1 MIEKFTIEKNSKPMR
16 FLILLFPFFLFAQQK
31 ITPTVIDNR
40 LEKSNALLFE
50 GQTDNMIKL
59 NLSIL
64 EDSKRINYPKGKV
77 YACYNLALAFSM
89 QYRYNKS
96 NYYLKLMESEFKNLD
111 DEDEEISMNLLYSM
125 NYKGIKMYDEALKKL
140 RKNIVLANNIKV
152 DSTRYSSNA
161 MTLVEMAKNYIEK
174 KSYDSATYYGK
185 RVIEEVKKPK
195 NLNSGLNTSLKIALL
210 ILAEAKVKENK
221 IDSAEFYI
229 KSAQSVLIVLG
240 NNEFRTFKLLGEIN
254 EAKKQYDS
262 AIMDYKKAIDLAA
275 KVKNLKKLLEL
286 YSLMSGIY
294 EKTGEKDNEK
304 KYALKYNTLND
315 SLKIIEE
322 ANLKDT
328 VDLLVEEKQK
338 PMEDRNNLLLYIIFA
353 AGIVS
358 IIFIFLVNKRIRKKN
373 KILNVKE
380 QETKVLTQK
389 LNVAFEEVILL
400 AKNNDPEFMTRFQE
414 VYPDFFPKLLQIEPQ
429 LQNSE
434 LKFCALLFLNFST
447 KDIATY
453 TFVQPQSIQIRK
465 NRLRKRLNI
474 SSGEDL
480 YIWMK
485 NVNSN

>member
-1 MIEKFTIEKNSKPMR
+1 MR

-152 DSTRYSSNA
+152 DSIRYSSNA
-161 MTLVEMAKNYIEK
+161 MTLVEMAKSYIEK
-174 KSYDSATYYGK
+174 KSYDSATYYCK

-210 ILAEAKVKENK
+210 ILTEAKLKENK
-221 IDSAEFYI
+221 IDSAEYYI
-229 KSAQSVLIVLG
+229 KSAQAVPIVLG

-254 EAKKQYDS
+254 ETKKQYDS
-262 AIMDYKKAIDLAA
+262 AITDYKKAIELAA

-286 YSLMSGIY
+286 YSLISGVY
-294 EKTGEKDNEK
+294 EKTGQKDYEK
-304 KYALKYNTLND
+304 KYTLKYNILND
-315 SLKIIEE
+315 SLKTIEE

-338 PMEDRNNLLLYIIFA
+338 PMEDKNNRLLYIIF
-353 AGIVS
+353 IVGTGS
-358 IIFIFLVNKRIRKKN
+358 VIFIFLVNNRMRKKN

-389 LNVAFEEVILL
+389 LNVAFEEVIQL
-400 AKNNDPEFMTRFQE
+400 AKNNDPEFLARFQE
-414 VYPDFFPKLLQIEPQ
+414 VYPNFFPKLLQIEPQ

-447 KDIATY
+447 KDIASY

>member
-1 MIEKFTIEKNSKPMR
+1 MKL
-16 FLILLFPFFLFAQQK
+16 LILFFPFFLFAQQK
-31 ITPTVIDNR
+31 ITTTGIDKR

-50 GQTDNMIKL
+50 GQTDSMIKL

-64 EDSKRINYPKGKV
+64 EDSKHINYPKGKV

-140 RKNIVLANNIKV
+140 RKNLVLANNIKI

-161 MTLVEMAKNYIEK
+161 MTLVEMAKNHIEK
-174 KSYDSATYYGK
+174 KSYDSATYYCN

-210 ILAEAKVKENK
+210 ILTETKLKENK

-229 KSAQSVLIVLG
+229 KSAQSVPIVLG

-254 EAKKQYDS
+254 GAKKQYDS
-262 AIMDYKKAIDLAA
+262 AIADYKKAIELAA
-275 KVKNLKKLLEL
+275 KVKNIKKLLEL
-286 YSLMSGIY
+286 YSLISEAY
-294 EKTGEKDNEK
+294 EKTGQRDNEK
-304 KYALKYNTLND
+304 KYTLKYNILSD
-315 SLKIIEE
+315 SLKTIENE
-322 ANLKDT
+322 NLKDT

-338 PMEDRNNLLLYIIFA
+338 PMEDRNNFLLYIIC
-353 AGIVS
+353 IVGTGS
-358 IIFIFLVNKRIRKKN
+358 IIVIFLVNKRIHKKN

-380 QETKVLTQK
+380 AETKVLTQK
-389 LNVAFEEVILL
+389 LNIAFEEVIQL

-434 LKFCALLFLNFST
+434 LKFCALLFLNFSS
-447 KDIATY
+447 KDIAAY

-474 SSGEDL
+474 SSEEDL

-485 NVNSN
+485 NINTN

>member
-1 MIEKFTIEKNSKPMR
+1 MKV
-16 FLILLFPFFLFAQQK
+16 LILFFPFFLFAQQK
-31 ITPTVIDNR
+31 ITTTVIDNR

-50 GQTDNMIKL
+50 GQTDSMIKL

-64 EDSKRINYPKGKV
+64 EDSKHMNYPKGKV

-96 NYYLKLMESEFKNLD
+96 NYYLKLMESEFKNLN

-140 RKNIVLANNIKV
+140 RKNLVLANNIKI

-161 MTLVEMAKNYIEK
+161 MTLVEMAKNNIEK
-174 KSYDSATYYGK
+174 KSYDSATYYCK

-195 NLNSGLNTSLKIALL
+195 SLNSGLNTSLKVALL
-210 ILAEAKVKENK
+210 ILTETKLKENK

-229 KSAQSVLIVLG
+229 KSAQSVPIVLG

-254 EAKKQYDS
+254 AAKKQYDS
-262 AIMDYKKAIDLAA
+262 AIADYKKAIELAA
-275 KVKNLKKLLEL
+275 KVKNIKKLLEL
-286 YSLMSGIY
+286 YGLISEVYG
-294 EKTGEKDNEK
+294 KTGQADNEK
-304 KYALKYNTLND
+304 KYKLKYNTLSD
-315 SLKIIEE
+315 SLKTIENE
-322 ANLKDT
+322 NLKDT
-328 VDLLVEEKQK
+328 VDLLVDEKQE
-338 PMEDRNNLLLYIIFA
+338 PMEHENSLLLYIIWVG
-353 AGIVS
+353 GIGS
-358 IIFIFLVNKRIRKKN
+358 IIIIFLINNRIRKKN

-389 LNVAFEEVILL
+389 LNIAFEEVIQL

-434 LKFCALLFLNFST
+434 LKFCALLFLNFSS

-474 SSGEDL
+474 SSEEDL

-485 NVNSN
+485 NINTH

>member
-1 MIEKFTIEKNSKPMR
+1 MR

-152 DSTRYSSNA
+152 DSIRYSSNA
-161 MTLVEMAKNYIEK
+161 MTLVEMAKSYIEK
-174 KSYDSATYYGK
+174 KSYDSATYYCK

-195 NLNSGLNTSLKIALL
+195 NLNSGLNTSLKITLL
-210 ILAEAKVKENK
+210 ILTEAKLKENK
-221 IDSAEFYI
+221 IDSAEYYI
-229 KSAQSVLIVLG
+229 KSAQAVPIVLG

-254 EAKKQYDS
+254 ETKKQYDS
-262 AIMDYKKAIDLAA
+262 AITDYKKAIELAA

-286 YSLMSGIY
+286 YSLISGVY
-294 EKTGEKDNEK
+294 EKTGQKDYEKQ
-304 KYALKYNTLND
+304 YTLKYNILND
-315 SLKIIEE
+315 SLKTIED

-338 PMEDRNNLLLYIIFA
+338 PMEDKNNRLLYIIFIV
-353 AGIVS
+353 GIGSV
-358 IIFIFLVNKRIRKKN
+358 IFIFLVNNRIRKKN

-389 LNVAFEEVILL
+389 LNVAFEEVIQL
-400 AKNNDPEFMTRFQE
+400 AKNNDPEFLARFQE
-414 VYPDFFPKLLQIEPQ
+414 VYPNFFPKLLQIEPQ

-447 KDIATY
+447 KDIASY